1 MTPGIVASTMST
13 DQVAAAER
21 AGYWGD
27 WINRLFCGLRSD
39 LYGDSDFAGRM
50 STLRAGDIVLT
61 RLEANRHRVMRSN
74 SLARSTEI
82 GYLKIVAP
90 YVGCAGV
97 GQKGREAWVTPDQWS
112 IYDTTDS
119 YAVANP
125 VAVEHL
131 IVMVPK
137 DRLVERGVALEPL
150 MARRLGGSGG
160 IARLALETMRSAYRE
175 LPGMSEAA
183 ARGVGDAI
191 TQLVHLSMLD
201 LAGIG
206 TAMTRREALRERIKQ
221 HVGEHLGDDRLSVD
235 SVAYEVPRGL
245 ARQRIA
251 HSMPYNPIFGVFVE
265 GQQVGLSS
273 LFFPANRAKI
283 RHRAQV
289 HQVYVAAELRGRG
302 IAKAMMDVVIA
313 YARTI
318 PDVEEVHL
326 AVTIGNESARRLYVS
341 GGFVPHMIDAR
352 YFKINGV
359 YYDLEWM
366 YLRLNSSENLTN
378 R

>member
-1 MTPGIVASTMST
+1 MPPAISASAMST
-13 DQVAAAER
+13 DEVAAPER

-27 WINRLFCGLRSD
+27 WINRLFCGLKSD
-39 LYGDSDFAGRM
+39 LYGDTDFEGRM

-61 RLEANRHRVMRSN
+61 RLEAHRHRVMRSS

-125 VAVEHL
+125 VKVEHL

-137 DRLVERGVALEPL
+137 ERLVERGVSLEPL

-160 IARLALETMRSAYRE
+160 VARLALETMRSAYRE

-206 TAMTRREALRERIKQ
+206 TAMTQREALRERIKQ
-221 HVGEHLGDDRLSVD
+221 HVAEHLGDPALGRQRRLGAELQPPPSLQRLRRG
-235 SVAYEVPRGL
+235 AGRRRRLHPAAPPRGL
-245 ARQRIA
+245 L
-251 HSMPYNPIFGVFVE
+251 P
-265 GQQVGLSS
+265 
-273 LFFPANRAKI
+273 
-283 RHRAQV
+283 
-289 HQVYVAAELRGRG
+289 ELRRPRQQPPL
-302 IAKAMMDVVIA
+302 DHRDC
-313 YARTI
+313 ARLRLLEHG
-318 PDVEEVHL
+318 PLQPRVPL
-326 AVTIGNESARRLYVS
+326 ARRR
-341 GGFVPHMIDAR
+341 GA
-352 YFKINGV
+352 
-359 YYDLEWM
+359 E
-366 YLRLNSSENLTN
+366 RLPPRHGRAGRLSRGQPAL
-378 R
+378 